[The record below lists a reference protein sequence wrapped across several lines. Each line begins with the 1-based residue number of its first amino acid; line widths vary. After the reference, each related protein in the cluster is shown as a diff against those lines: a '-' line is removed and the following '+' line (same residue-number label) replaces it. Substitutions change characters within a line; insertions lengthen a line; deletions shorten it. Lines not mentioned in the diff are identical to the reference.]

1 MIHSYKILYITRF
14 GNKLKLAYT
23 NQFLL
28 NPFKKDT
35 NITEIITTKAL
46 NQDTVSIMV

>member
-14 GNKLKLAYT
+14 GNKLKLAY
-23 NQFLL
+23 